1 MNDPIHHGPTV
12 GAQALRALARYPERI
27 AFVEG
32 DKRTSYAAALDLVA
46 RMQAVY
52 ATQGFGRGDRIA
64 ILTANRSE
72 SWCASVAAQASAMSI
87 TWLHP
92 LGSLDDQVDQMVEM
106 YKRQDLQGLA
116 KMISSE
122 DSGFAEYEE
131 LLLVNRNK
139 NWIPLMGAMMLEKPT
154 FFAVGAGHLPG
165 EYGVI
170 ELLRREGYTLRP
182 LKS

>member
-52 ATQGFGRGDRIA
+52 ATQGLGRGDRIA

-72 SWCASVAAQASAMSI
+72 S
-87 TWLHP
+87 
-92 LGSLDDQVDQMVEM
+92 
-106 YKRQDLQGLA
+106 
-116 KMISSE
+116 
-122 DSGFAEYEE
+122 
-131 LLLVNRNK
+131 
-139 NWIPLMGAMMLEKPT
+139 
-154 FFAVGAGHLPG
+154 
-165 EYGVI
+165 
-170 ELLRREGYTLRP
+170 
-182 LKS
+182 